1 MASEPRRSSG
11 GIGGAIAAAEAKA
24 RRSMLRNHG
33 GGYAAV
39 SNLEL
44 FFDLIFVFAVTQLSH
59 FLLADLTLLGAFK
72 TVLLFSA
79 VWWSWMYTTWA
90 TNWVDP
96 DRAANRLMLGGVMLG
111 SLVMSAAV
119 PAAFGGGGLAF
130 ALSYV
135 AIQIGRSFYVSRV
148 MEREGPGGGRNFLR
162 ITIWF
167 VATAP
172 LWIGGALQD
181 SPVIRIAAWLLALV
195 IEYSGPFAF
204 FPVPRLGRS
213 QPSDWIISGGH
224 MAERCG
230 LFIIIA
236 LGEGLVITGA
246 SYAAAAPQPG
256 LDFALLNAFLA
267 SFAMWWLYFDMGA
280 RRGARHIEQHAVP
293 GLIARQA
300 FTYWHIPI
308 VAGIIVLAVADELVL
323 AHPFEPAHHEF
334 LLVLFGGTALFIGGL
349 AGFKRISSGNPWFPA
364 SHVYGLGLASV
375 IALLGWAL
383 HPPGLILFTATTVLF
398 ALIALWE
405 WGSFH
410 GGWVE
415 PMERR
420 GWRLAKVIRARTE
433 RNRNRR
439 LAREAAQRLRDRG

>member
-1 MASEPRRSSG
+1 MASEPRRSAG

-24 RRSMLRNHG
+24 RRSLLRNHG

-72 TVLLFSA
+72 TALLFSA
-79 VWWSWMYTTWA
+79 VWWAWMYTTWA

-130 ALSYV
+130 ALSYIT
-135 AIQIGRSFYVSRV
+135 IQIGRSLYVSRV
-148 MEREGPGGGRNFLR
+148 MEREGTGGGRNFLR

-172 LWIGGALQD
+172 LWIGGALQAD
-181 SPVIRIAAWLLALV
+181 PAVRIGMWLLALV
-195 IEYSGPFAF
+195 IEYSGPFAL
-204 FPVPRLGRS
+204 FPVPLLGRS
-213 QPSDWIISGGH
+213 KPQDWAISGSH

-236 LGEGLVITGA
+236 LGEGLVISGA
-246 SYAAAAPQPG
+246 SYAAAASQPG
-256 LDFALLNAFLA
+256 LDFALINAFLG
-267 SFAMWWLYFDMGA
+267 SFTMWWLYFDMGA

-323 AHPFEPAHHEF
+323 AHPFAPAHQEF
-334 LLVLFGGTALFIGGL
+334 ILVVLGGTLLFVGGL

-364 SHVYGLGLASV
+364 SHSYGIGLAIL
-375 IALLGWAL
+375 IALLGWLL
-383 HPPGLILFTATTVLF
+383 HPPALIVFTATTLLF
-398 ALIALWE
+398 MLVAVWE
-405 WGSFH
+405 WVSFH
-410 GGWVE
+410 GGWLE
-415 PMERR
+415 PMEQR
-420 GWRLAKVIRARTE
+420 GWWLGKVIRARVDQ
-433 RNRNRR
+433 RRAQR
-439 LAREAAQRLRDRG
+439 LAREAAK